1 MILHSTI
8 ESKGQSLWSGIT
20 SGDTLNSAGCVNEA
34 IAYTKKAIRLNPFPA
49 YWYYWTLGGCYQQKG
64 QYEDALK
71 EFKKALQRA
80 PEAPQVHGGLAIV
93 YILLDWEEEARA
105 SAAKSM
111 ELAPY
116 VSVSMISKT
125 MPMKDKA
132 YLKLVLDAMRK
143 AGFPEGA

>member
-1 MILHSTI
+1 
-8 ESKGQSLWSGIT
+8 
-20 SGDTLNSAGCVNEA
+20 
-34 IAYTKKAIRLNPFPA
+34 
-49 YWYYWTLGGCYQQKG
+49 
-64 QYEDALK
+64 
-71 EFKKALQRA
+71 
-80 PEAPQVHGGLAIV
+80 LAIV